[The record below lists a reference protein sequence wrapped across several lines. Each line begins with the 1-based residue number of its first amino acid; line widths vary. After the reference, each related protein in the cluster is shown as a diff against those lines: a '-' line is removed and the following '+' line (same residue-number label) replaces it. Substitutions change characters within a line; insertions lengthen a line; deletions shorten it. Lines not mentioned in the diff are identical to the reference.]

1 MKRIA
6 ILIEDLFNERE
17 LIYPY
22 YRLLEEGYEVHLVG
36 PKKDTVYTSKSGLTE
51 KSTHASNEIRA
62 EDYDGVVIPGGFS
75 PDFMRRTKA
84 TVDFVREMDKLNKP
98 VAAICHGGW
107 MLASACNLKG
117 KKVTSFFSIKDDMV
131 HAGAEYVDEEVVV
144 SGNIIT
150 SRNPNDLPVFLKTI
164 IEKLNQ

>member
-36 PKKDTVYTSKSGLTE
+36 PKKDAVYTSKSGLTE

-150 SRNPNDLPVFLKTI
+150 SRNPNDLPVFLKAI